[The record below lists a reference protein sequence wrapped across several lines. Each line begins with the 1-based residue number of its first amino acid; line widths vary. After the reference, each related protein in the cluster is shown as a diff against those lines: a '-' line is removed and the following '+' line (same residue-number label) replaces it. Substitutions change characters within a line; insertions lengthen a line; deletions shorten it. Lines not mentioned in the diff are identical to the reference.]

1 MSNENDRVFAMPLS
15 ARRSNTRGTDDES
28 NFITIMAHQVQRDL
42 VNDIR
47 SNFFSIIADEY
58 TDINNQEQ
66 LALTI
71 CLRWVDD
78 TLEAHEDFLGFCLIP
93 GIASDTVVSVIKDA
107 FVRLQLSLQNCRGQ
121 CYDGASNTLSKRS
134 GVAKQIQDSSEK
146 SSSYTLPCSFAKY
159 KCKRRNVSLQN
170 IVRHSK

>member
-1 MSNENDRVFAMPLS
+1 MSNENDRVFAIPLS
-15 ARRSNTRGTDDES
+15 ARTSNTGGTDDES
-28 NFITIMAHQVQRDL
+28 NFVQLLKLRAKDDSALLEWIQKADDKCTSHDIQNEIITIMAHQVQRDL

-78 TLEAHEDFLGFCLIP
+78 TLEAHEDFLGFCP
-93 GIASDTVVSVIKDA
+93 GIASGMSWHRI
-107 FVRLQLSLQNCRGQ
+107 
-121 CYDGASNTLSKRS
+121 
-134 GVAKQIQDSSEK
+134 
-146 SSSYTLPCSFAKY
+146 
-159 KCKRRNVSLQN
+159 
-170 IVRHSK
+170 